1 MATKDEILDSIDKN
15 YDIIFPCITDLE
27 NDISNLLDSAGVFYR
42 IFSKR
47 KKITS
52 IKKKVENKA
61 EIKYIPEES
70 KMQDIIGFRIVLY
83 YADDVDVCI
92 ELLRSIFKVNNFERD
107 QLDTAT
113 FKPCRTN
120 YVFDIPEESSMRL
133 PQQISNDCYID
144 NTFEVQIRTIF
155 SEGWHEV
162 EHDIRYKF
170 REDWENQMGLSREL
184 NGLFAVLEICEHDII
199 SICDK
204 FAYENYKCGNWEAMI
219 RNKYRLRFQERGL
232 QAGLEEYL
240 NQNKEIAKRIF
251 RFKREKLIKI
261 LWETKL
267 PINYDNIVY
276 VVNFFEAKDATIQ
289 KLTPKIVLKKLEKCR
304 EDAEN

>member
-1 MATKDEILDSIDKN
+1 
-15 YDIIFPCITDLE
+15 
-27 NDISNLLDSAGVFYR
+27 
-42 IFSKR
+42 
-47 KKITS
+47 
-52 IKKKVENKA
+52 
-61 EIKYIPEES
+61 
-70 KMQDIIGFRIVLY
+70 MQDIIGFRIVLY

-107 QLDTAT
+107 KLDTAT

-219 RNKYRLRFQERGL
+219 RKKYRLRFQERGL

>member
-42 IFSKR
+42 IFSRR

-240 NQNKEIAKRIF
+240 NQNKEI
-251 RFKREKLIKI
+251 
-261 LWETKL
+261 
-267 PINYDNIVY
+267 P
-276 VVNFFEAKDATIQ
+276 Q
-289 KLTPKIVLKKLEKCR
+289 
-304 EDAEN
+304 